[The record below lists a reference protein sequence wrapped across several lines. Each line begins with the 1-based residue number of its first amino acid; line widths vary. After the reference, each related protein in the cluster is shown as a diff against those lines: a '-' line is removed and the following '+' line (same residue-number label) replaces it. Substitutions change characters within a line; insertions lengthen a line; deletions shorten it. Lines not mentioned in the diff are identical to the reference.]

1 MEHIEVINA
10 IIEAEHHA
18 QQIAQEA
25 MEQRNELP
33 QQLKEESERLR
44 AKYFAQADKRIE
56 EVDRQ
61 ETAAADERI
70 AQVERKRQASLE
82 SIEQIYSENKD
93 RWIDELF
100 HAIID

>member
-1 MEHIEVINA
+1 MKIFLTSSCH
-10 IIEAEHHA
+10 
-18 QQIAQEA
+18 
-25 MEQRNELP
+25 LP
-33 QQLKEESERLR
+33 SKSTKSILPCS
-44 AKYFAQADKRIE
+44 FSGSG
-56 EVDRQ
+56 Q